1 MEMMLLNIYVQL
13 RACKLSRARKHR
25 KVMCAHTNTRTH
37 TYTREN
43 MIDIPNKERQT
54 LHIFRSLF
62 HLELK
67 HALAL
72 DQNKVSDR
80 LQSMIDREEGTVFQQ
95 RQR

>member
-1 MEMMLLNIYVQL
+1 
-13 RACKLSRARKHR
+13 
-25 KVMCAHTNTRTH
+25 
-37 TYTREN
+37 
-43 MIDIPNKERQT
+43 MIDLPNKERQT

-67 HALAL
+67 HALAT